1 MGGSVRTFTAV
12 YGRQN
17 ILARFLFGGTMK
29 HENQEANYR
38 VTINDLTVCTFPD
51 IGSAINHGWQLCR
64 QQGIP
69 PEFIDI
75 LSRNSHGNY
84 ISIWDAGEEVQ
95 R

>member
-1 MGGSVRTFTAV
+1 MANETFTTETN
-12 YGRQN
+12 R
-17 ILARFLFGGTMK
+17 
-29 HENQEANYR
+29 NQEGNYR

-75 LSRNSHGNY
+75 LSRNIDGEY
-84 ISIWDAGEEVQ
+84 ISIWGGGG